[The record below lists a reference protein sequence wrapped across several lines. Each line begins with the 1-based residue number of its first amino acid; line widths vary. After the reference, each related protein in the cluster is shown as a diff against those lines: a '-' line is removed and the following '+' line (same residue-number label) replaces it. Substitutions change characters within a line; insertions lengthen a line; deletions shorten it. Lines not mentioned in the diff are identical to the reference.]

1 MDFSRF
7 DYSTL
12 RAIYSECQAIKC
24 PNLEIQF
31 LEEFLKRDF
40 TVFFI
45 TTNNPCSK
53 IKNAFGK
60 FANHEKLVFLDCVSS
75 KIGKIPKNPDSN
87 IIFISDSSLSEIQ
100 KEIDK
105 IWQKTEGKKM
115 LFFDCAEL
123 LFMEN
128 QEREV
133 FSFVHLTLQ
142 KLQRDGI
149 VIFCFLKET
158 SDKITQTKLQHLFDE
173 TIFL

>member
-7 DYSTL
+7 DYSTN

-31 LEEFLKRDF
+31 LEEFLKRDYS
-40 TVFFI
+40 VFFI

-53 IKNAFGK
+53 IKSSFGK
-60 FANHEKLVFLDCVSS
+60 FSDDPKLFFLDCVSS
-75 KIGKIPKNPDSN
+75 KLEKTPNSSTNIHFIMNPTLSQ
-87 IIFISDSSLSEIQ
+87 ISKS
-100 KEIDK
+100 IDLHWK
-105 IWQKTEGKKM
+105 KTSGKKM

-128 QEREV
+128 PEKEV
-133 FSFVHLTLQ
+133 FSFIHLTIQ
-142 KLQRDGI
+142 KLQKDGI
-149 VIFCFLKET
+149 VIFCFLHDT
-158 SDKITQTKLQHLFDE
+158 SDKMTQTKLQHLFDE

>member
-7 DYSTL
+7 DYSTN

-53 IKNAFGK
+53 IKNSFEK
-60 FANHEKLVFLDCVSS
+60 FSNHPKLFFLDCVSS
-75 KIGKIPKNPDSN
+75 KLGKVPKSSEN
-87 IIFISDSSLSEIQ
+87 IYFIKDPNFSQIIKS
-100 KEIDK
+100 IDLHWK
-105 IWQKTEGKKM
+105 KTSGKKM

-128 QEREV
+128 SEKEV
-133 FSFVHLTLQ
+133 FSFIHLTIQ
-142 KLQRDGI
+142 KLQKEGI
-149 VIFCFLKET
+149 VIFCFLHDT
-158 SDKITQTKLQHLFDE
+158 SDKMTQTKLQHLFDE